1 MKKIKA
7 IFTIIRLPNLV
18 FIFLTQLLTYYF
30 IILPTIESTTLS
42 MFQFL
47 AFAFSTILIA
57 TAGYIIN
64 DYFDIGIDAI
74 NKPEKVTIEK
84 IFKRRSIII
93 WHIVLNIVAILIV
106 AYLTFYYIK
115 LRFVALQLFSILLLL
130 IYSTT
135 FKRKLIIGNVSIAI
149 LTAMTLITTAIY
161 EPNFEMLNP
170 NQEHA
175 KLFWIYIL
183 FAFLITLIREIVK
196 DIEDI
201 KGDVA
206 QQCKTIPLV
215 WGITTAKKI
224 IYGLLLTLFIFLFTV
239 GFYFFKSNPILVSY
253 FFIVVFIP
261 MCIVAKK
268 MMEAQTSID
277 FHRISSYVKW
287 ITLLGILSMILL

>member
-1 MKKIKA
+1 
-7 IFTIIRLPNLV
+7 
-18 FIFLTQLLTYYF
+18 
-30 IILPTIESTTLS
+30 
-42 MFQFL
+42 
-47 AFAFSTILIA
+47 
-57 TAGYIIN
+57 
-64 DYFDIGIDAI
+64 
-74 NKPEKVTIEK
+74 
-84 IFKRRSIII
+84 
-93 WHIVLNIVAILIV
+93 
-106 AYLTFYYIK
+106 
-115 LRFVALQLFSILLLL
+115 
-130 IYSTT
+130 
-135 FKRKLIIGNVSIAI
+135 
-149 LTAMTLITTAIY
+149 
-161 EPNFEMLNP
+161 MLNP